1 MTSEAIKQHAKKLY
15 TRMDKMS
22 FKSPLHL
29 GGYFDEPDCFLYA
42 MRVLSKKSL
51 FSEKT
56 RKELYEALAEG
67 YQNRE
72 IFPLARKYLIL
83 AGRKDE
89 LSGVDYAL
97 KEAEQ
102 AKELGSEAEQI
113 DRSLNMRR
121 KRLSD
126 ARWDYW
132 TPSALIDYTG
142 H

>member
-1 MTSEAIKQHAKKLY
+1 MISEAIKQHAKKFY
-15 TRMDKMS
+15 ERMDNMS
-22 FKSPLHL
+22 LKSPLRL
-29 GGYFDEPDCFLYA
+29 GGFSHEPDCFLYA
-42 MRVLSKKSL
+42 MRVLGKKNL
-51 FSEKT
+51 LSEKT

-97 KEAEQ
+97 KEAKQ
-102 AKELGSEAEQI
+102 ANELRFEADQI
-113 DRSLNMRR
+113 DRSLTMRR
-121 KRLSD
+121 KIISD

-132 TPSALIDYTG
+132 TPSALINHSG